1 MKVEKD
7 GGKEIAKGE
16 KKLSEKKEQDPEKKA
31 EIEYNLEK

>member
-1 MKVEKD
+1 MKVDKD

-16 KKLSEKKEQDPEKKA
+16 KKLSEKKA